1 MNFIAAV
8 RGIRLNTLVPNGTE
22 NMEKSAIK
30 SIYTTHDLSRLLHV
44 NPRSVINWI
53 EQDLL
58 QSFRTPGGHRRVRHE
73 DLMVFLR
80 KHKMPMPAPLTA
92 GTFSVL
98 VVENEDDVSKA
109 IQGFLASQNG
119 LKVSTAKDGLSALI
133 SVGRERPDLIILD
146 ILIPGVDGLE
156 VCRQIKADPK
166 SHTAVIAIGGQPE
179 KAEAAMEAGADAFLS
194 KPVDSDGLMSHVKK
208 LLQVM

>member
-1 MNFIAAV
+1 
-8 RGIRLNTLVPNGTE
+8 
-22 NMEKSAIK
+22 MEKSAIK

-73 DLMVFLR
+73 DLVAFLR
-80 KHKMPMPAPLTA
+80 KHKIPMPAPLTT

-98 VVENEDDVSKA
+98 VVEDEDDVSKM
-109 IQGFLASQNG
+109 IQAFLLSQNG
-119 LKVSTAKDGLSALI
+119 YRVSSAKDGISALI
-133 SVGRERPDLIILD
+133 AVGRERPDLMILD
-146 ILIPGVDGLE
+146 ILIPGVDGIE
-156 VCRQIKADPK
+156 VCRQIKNDAK
-166 SHTAVIAIGGQPE
+166 SHTAVIAISGQSDNSA
-179 KAEAAMEAGADAFLS
+179 KALAAGADAFLS
-194 KPVDSDGLMSHVKK
+194 KPLDLEALLVQVKK

>member
-1 MNFIAAV
+1 
-8 RGIRLNTLVPNGTE
+8 
-22 NMEKSAIK
+22 MEKSAIK

-73 DLMVFLR
+73 DLIAFLR
-80 KHKMPMPAPLTA
+80 KHKIPMPAPLTT

-98 VVENEDDVSKA
+98 VVEDEEDVSKM
-109 IQGFLASQNG
+109 IQAFLVSQNG
-119 LKVSTAKDGLSALI
+119 YRVSSAKDGISALI
-133 SVGRERPDLIILD
+133 AVGRERPDLMILD
-146 ILIPGVDGLE
+146 IMIPGVDGVE
-156 VCRQIKADPK
+156 VCRQIKNDAK
-166 SHTAVIAIGGQPE
+166 SHTAVIAISGVSDNAD
-179 KAEAAMEAGADAFLS
+179 KALGAGADAFLA
-194 KPVDSDGLMSHVKK
+194 KPLDLDALLLQVKK

>member
-1 MNFIAAV
+1 VNLIAGA
-8 RGIRLNTLVPNGTE
+8 RGIEINTAFPRDKTF
-22 NMEKSAIK
+22 MEKSAIK

-73 DLMVFLR
+73 DLIAFLR
-80 KHKMPMPAPLTA
+80 KHKMPIPAELMS

-98 VVENEDDVSKA
+98 VVESEDGVSKL
-109 IQGFLASQNG
+109 IQADSQTSYN
-119 LKVSTAKDGLSALI
+119 VSNATDGINALI
-133 SVGRERPDLIILD
+133 ALGRNRPDLIILD
-146 ILIPGVDGLE
+146 LGIAGVDGLE
-156 VCRQIKADPK
+156 ICRKIKADPTN
-166 SHTAVIAIGGQPE
+166 HTAVLAISRE
-179 KAEAAMEAGADAFLS
+179 SNLADSARAAGADAFLA
-194 KPVDSDGLMSHVKK
+194 KPMESDALLSQMHK